1 MKKNHLK
8 YLSRAN
14 RWRYLAERRPLWHY
28 TNHKGNP
35 IEKSPFVKGWMDG
48 ADGAT
53 MRGFKYISNKDRRA
67 LCYVLLYCKEKQ
79 FKPEMAIAFTDS
91 ERQEGVL
98 FIDYE
103 LVEYPNGFKRNQ
115 FTFQKILW
123 LEDLQEMPIRL
134 NATGEPEPI

>member
-1 MKKNHLK
+1 MEKNKVK
-8 YLSRAN
+8 YLSRSN
-14 RWRYLAERRPLWHY
+14 RWRYRAERRPLWHY
-28 TNHKGNP
+28 TNHEGSP
-35 IEKSPFVKGWMDG
+35 IDKSPFVTGWMDG

-53 MRGFKYISNKDRRA
+53 MQGFKYISDRDRRA

-91 ERQEGVL
+91 ERQEGIL

-103 LVEYPNGFKRNQ
+103 LVEYPNGFKRNE

-123 LEDLQEMPIRL
+123 LEDLQEMPIPL
-134 NATGEPEPI
+134 NATRPESI